1 MTTFLAL
8 TTLGI
13 VVGCIY
19 ALTATGLVVTYTT
32 SGIFNFAHGAIG
44 MFGAFSYWQL
54 AVGWHWPAW
63 IALPAVLLVEAPLLG
78 AGIEAVLVRP
88 LKRSAV
94 DLSLVVTLG
103 LLLFLLGIANLLWKP
118 TKTRVL
124 PAFLHGAKPL
134 QLGGLAVSANQVL
147 VVVVALA
154 VAVGLRLF
162 FGRTRLGIAMRGV
175 VDDPDLAAMS
185 GASPVRIQ
193 QLSWAL
199 GASLA
204 ALAGILL
211 APLVTLDILTL
222 TLLVINGYAAAL
234 VGRLTSLPMTAM
246 GAIALG
252 LLVSYAR
259 GYLPTGGLLE
269 QLEPSLPML
278 FLFLLLVLVPAARL
292 RAGSRQGAWRP
303 AAPGLQRSVVSAVSL
318 VVAAALLG
326 LVCLISLLA
335 PVLSDA
341 NVALAS
347 RTMVLAVTLLSLVL
361 LTGYSGQVS
370 LCHLTF
376 LGIGAYAMGRWGH
389 GTLLGVV
396 LAVGLS
402 VAVGAVLALVTS
414 RLQGLYLA
422 LATFAFAK
430 AMDESFF
437 TRELGSGGTMSV
449 RRLRLPALPA
459 TDDRGYLVLCTVVF
473 AAGAVGVLAVRRGR
487 WGRQLTAVNDSEA
500 AAATLGLDPR
510 VTKVVVFAGSAG
522 LAGLSGALY
531 GGLQGTVSPNDFAV
545 LGSLSLLLA
554 LRIGGVSTV
563 TGAVIGAAS
572 VAYFPLMQAHVPSEV
587 QLAYLLTGLAAVS
600 LGRDPDGFGGQLA
613 RAGEQLRS
621 ARLREVAVA
630 RT

>member
-63 IALPAVLLVEAPLLG
+63 VALPVVLLVEAPLLG
-78 AGIEAVLVRP
+78 AGIEAVLIRP
-88 LKRSAV
+88 LRSSSV

-118 TKTRVL
+118 TKSRVL
-124 PAFLHGAKPL
+124 PAFLQNARPV
-134 QLGGLAVSANQVL
+134 QLGGLSVSANQIL
-147 VVVVALA
+147 VVVVAVV
-154 VAVGLRLF
+154 VAVGLRLLF
-162 FGRTRLGIAMRGV
+162 VRTRLGIAMRGV
-175 VDDPDLAAMS
+175 VDDPDLAAMA

-234 VGRLTSLPMTAM
+234 VGRLTSLPWTAV
-246 GAIALG
+246 GALALG

-269 QLEPSLPML
+269 QLEPSLPMV
-278 FLFLLLVLVPAARL
+278 FLFLLLVFVPAARL

-303 AAPGLQRSVVSAVSL
+303 RVPGLRQS
-318 VVAAALLG
+318 VVAATALVLVALL
-326 LVCLISLLA
+326 
-335 PVLSDA
+335 LSRALSAA
-341 NVALAS
+341 NVGLAS
-347 RTMVLAVTLLSLVL
+347 RGMVLAVTLLSLVL

-376 LGIGAYAMGRWGH
+376 LGIGAYAMGQWGR
-389 GTLLGVV
+389 GSVLGVV

-402 VAVGAVLALVTS
+402 GAVGALLALLTG

-437 TRELGSGGTMSV
+437 TRELGSGGTLTV
-449 RRLRLPALPA
+449 RRLRLPGLSL
-459 TDDRGYLVLCTVVF
+459 TSDRSYFVVCTIVF
-473 AAGAVGVLAVRRGR
+473 ALGAVAVLAIRRGR
-487 WGRQLTAVNDSEA
+487 WGRQLTAVSDSEA

-510 VTKVVVFAGSAG
+510 VTKVVVFSASAG

-563 TGAVIGAAS
+563 TGALFGAVSLAF
-572 VAYFPLMQAHVPSEV
+572 FPVLQAHVPSEV

-613 RAGEQLRS
+613 RAGEQLRA
-621 ARLREVAVA
+621 ARLAEVSVA
-630 RT
+630 HP

>member
-1 MTTFLAL
+1 VTTFLAL
-8 TTLGI
+8 TTLGV

-32 SGIFNFAHGAIG
+32 SGVFNFAHGAIG

-63 IALPAVLLVEAPLLG
+63 IALPAVLLVEAPVLG
-78 AGIEAVLVRP
+78 AGIEAVLIRP
-88 LKRSAV
+88 LRRSAV

-124 PAFLHGAKPL
+124 PAFLHDWRPL

-154 VAVGLRLF
+154 VAVGLRLLLV
-162 FGRTRLGIAMRGV
+162 RTRLGIAMRGV

-234 VGRLTSLPMTAM
+234 VGRLTSLPWTAI

-278 FLFLLLVLVPAARL
+278 FLFLLLVAVPAARL
-292 RAGSRQGAWRP
+292 RAGSRQGARRP
-303 AAPGLQRSVVSAVSL
+303 ATPGLRHSIISAVVL
-318 VVAAALLG
+318 VVVG
-326 LVCLISLLA
+326 TLLA
-335 PVLSDA
+335 RVLSDA

-370 LCHLTF
+370 LCHLTL
-376 LGIGAYAMGRWGH
+376 LGIGAYAMGRWGQ
-389 GTLLGVV
+389 GSLLGVV
-396 LAVGLS
+396 LAVALS
-402 VAVGAVLALVTS
+402 AAVGALLAVVTS

-449 RRLRLPALPA
+449 QRLRLPGLAA

-473 AAGAVGVLAVRRGR
+473 AAGAVAVLAVRRGR
-487 WGRQLTAVNDSEA
+487 WGRQLSAVSDSEA
-500 AAATLGLDPR
+500 AAATLGLNPR
-510 VTKVVVFAGSAG
+510 VTKVVVFAASSG
-522 LAGLSGALY
+522 LAGLAGALY

-572 VAYFPLMQAHVPSEV
+572 VAYFPLLQAHVPSEV

-613 RAGEQLRS
+613 RAGEQVRA
-621 ARLREVAVA
+621 ARLREVSVA

>member
-1 MTTFLAL
+1 VTTFLAL
-8 TTLGI
+8 TTLGV

-78 AGIEAVLVRP
+78 AGIEAVHIRP
-88 LKRSAV
+88 LTRSSV

-118 TKTRVL
+118 TRTRVL
-124 PAFLHGAKPL
+124 PAFLHDARPL

-147 VVVVALA
+147 VVVVALT
-154 VAVGLRLF
+154 VAVGLRLLF
-162 FGRTRLGIAMRGV
+162 VRTRLGIAMRGV

-234 VGRLTSLPMTAM
+234 VGRLTSLPWTAI

-278 FLFLLLVLVPAARL
+278 FLFLLLVFVPAARL

-303 AAPGLQRSVVSAVSL
+303 AVPGLQRSVVSAVGL
-318 VVAAALLG
+318 VVAAALL
-326 LVCLISLLA
+326 A
-335 PVLSDA
+335 RVLSDG

-347 RTMVLAVTLLSLVL
+347 RAMVLAVTLLSLVL

-396 LAVGLS
+396 LAVGLAT
-402 VAVGAVLALVTS
+402 VVGAVLALVTS

-437 TRELGSGGTMSV
+437 TRELGSGGTMTV
-449 RRLRLPALPA
+449 RRLRLPGLPVL
-459 TDDRGYLVLCTVVF
+459 DDRGYLVACTVVF
-473 AAGAVGVLAVRRGR
+473 AAGAVAVLAVRRGR
-487 WGRQLTAVNDSEA
+487 WGRQLTAVSDSEA
-500 AAATLGLDPR
+500 AAATLGLNPR
-510 VTKVVVFAGSAG
+510 VTKVVVFAASAG

-600 LGRDPDGFGGQLA
+600 LGRDPDGFGGQLG
-613 RAGEQLRS
+613 RLGEQLRA

>member
-1 MTTFLAL
+1 VTTFLAL

-78 AGIEAVLVRP
+78 AGIEAVLIRP
-88 LKRSAV
+88 LRRSSV

-124 PAFLHGAKPL
+124 PAFLHDAQPL

-147 VVVVALA
+147 VVVVALT

-162 FGRTRLGIAMRGV
+162 FVRTRLGIAMRGV

-199 GASLA
+199 GAALA

-234 VGRLTSLPMTAM
+234 VGRLTSLPWTAI

-259 GYLPTGGLLE
+259 GYLPTGGFLE

-278 FLFLLLVLVPAARL
+278 FLFLLLVAVPAARL

-303 AAPGLQRSVVSAVSL
+303 AVPGLQRSVVSAVGL
-318 VVAAALLG
+318 VVIA
-326 LVCLISLLA
+326 VLLA
-335 PVLSDA
+335 RVLSDGD
-341 NVALAS
+341 VALAS
-347 RTMVLAVTLLSLVL
+347 RAMVLAVTLLSLVL

-402 VAVGAVLALVTS
+402 AAVGAVLALVTS

-449 RRLRLPALPA
+449 RRLRLPGLPVM
-459 TDDRGYLVLCTVVF
+459 DDRGYLVVCSIVF
-473 AAGAVGVLAVRRGR
+473 AAGAVAVLAVRRGR
-487 WGRQLTAVNDSEA
+487 WGRQLTAVSDSEA
-500 AAATLGLDPR
+500 AAATLGLNPR
-510 VTKVVVFAGSAG
+510 VTKVVVFTASAG

-563 TGAVIGAAS
+563 TGAVLGAAS

-613 RAGEQLRS
+613 RAGEQLRA